1 MAGGMPSGIISSVS
15 ARRSRSR
22 LRWRQGA
29 TDRPLVRFQTETLPG
44 KLVNGAVFRHSASS
58 VSPSQARHRLRD
70 QLALPPHGNERSTA
84 MRLPSAH
91 FRRLLD
97 DDPETRR
104 LLDATDDAL
113 VRSNA
118 LMRQTFVALG
128 RSRREN

>member
-1 MAGGMPSGIISSVS
+1 
-15 ARRSRSR
+15 
-22 LRWRQGA
+22 
-29 TDRPLVRFQTETLPG
+29 
-44 KLVNGAVFRHSASS
+44 
-58 VSPSQARHRLRD
+58 
-70 QLALPPHGNERSTA
+70 

-128 RSRREN
+128 RSRRENEQQRKMLAEYRRVRPSA